1 MNIFPFQAIF
11 PKEDLITSADSFF
24 GSMKF
29 QFNEY
34 YKSGFFDK
42 SPQEALYLYQIIYN
56 GTKNLGLIAT
66 TDLKDFTT
74 NKVLKHEKTL
84 AAKEQNMMQLMLQRN
99 ALIKPVLLAYK
110 SNKLVSDQ
118 LKKTVRRKKPILQL
132 EFESEK
138 TEHKIWKVTDP
149 DDVEKIK
156 KLFKQKIPK
165 AYIADGHH
173 RSSTSKILYESKN
186 IENAKVK
193 FGKVLTIYFP
203 FDELEIWDYN
213 RVVEVFNNIEMPV
226 FLTALSKY
234 CKIKALKKGRKPK
247 KKYEMTM
254 YMKNYW
260 FSLKWKRKVL
270 NAYAKQKVLLD
281 SELFNTK
288 IMGEILK
295 VEDVRESKK
304 IKYFSGKE
312 GLKSLEDEVNKN
324 QDKVAFF
331 IYPVLEE
338 ELIQIADQKKTL
350 PPKSTWFEPRMKNGL
365 ISKEF

>member
-24 GSMKF
+24 GSMKY
-29 QFNEY
+29 QYNEY

-42 SPQEALYLYQIIYN
+42 SPQEALYLYQIAYN

-66 TDLKDFTT
+66 TDIKDFTS

-99 ALIKPVLLAYK
+99 ALIKPILLAYK
-110 SNKLVSDQ
+110 SNAEVNEQ
-118 LKKTVRRKKPILQL
+118 LKKTIRRKKPILRL
-132 EFESEK
+132 EFESEN
-138 TEHKIWKVTDP
+138 TEHKIWKVTDAE
-149 DDVEKIK
+149 DVEAIK
-156 KLFKQKIPK
+156 KLFKQNIPK

-173 RSSTSKILYESKN
+173 RSSTSVILYESKN
-186 IENAKVK
+186 IENAQAK
-193 FGKVLTIYFP
+193 FGKLLTIYFP
-203 FDELEIWDYN
+203 MDQLEIWDYN
-213 RVVEVFNNIEMPV
+213 RVVEVFNTVELPV
-226 FLTALSKY
+226 FLATLSKY
-234 CKIKALKKGRKPK
+234 CKIKTLKKKRKPK
-247 KKYEMTM
+247 EKFEMTM

-260 FSLKWKRKVL
+260 FSLKWRKKVL
-270 NAYAKQKVLLD
+270 RSYAKQKVLLD

-288 IMGEILK
+288 IMNEILG

-304 IKYFSGKE
+304 VKYFSGKE
-312 GLKSLEDEVNKN
+312 GIDSLEEEVNKY
-324 QDKVAFF
+324 QEKVAFF
-331 IYPVLEE
+331 IYPVLAD

-365 ISKEF
+365 IAKEF